1 MTKSTPPPAAPLGRT
16 GAELIAHTLKGYGV
30 SHVFFMEST
39 MRNTLITMESLG
51 IQRVLAHSEAAA
63 VYMADGY
70 ARIARH
76 PGVCMSQSVGAANI
90 AAACQ
95 DPFLGRSPV
104 LAITGKKE
112 PSAQHRNA
120 YQEIPHGPLFE
131 PVTKFS
137 AAVETFEQLPRLL
150 RQALREATSGCPGP
164 VHLDMAGGFGGQ
176 VIENA
181 SGPVP
186 VIIEEPFTRY
196 PAHRP
201 APEAESVRKAAA
213 ILEKAERPVIVA
225 GGGVRLSGAGAEVVR
240 LAEKLSAPIAATLSA
255 KGVIPENHPL
265 YVGVVGTYSR
275 TSANRTVHEADVV
288 LFIGS
293 ATGDQVTTAW
303 TIPGQQAAVIQIDI
317 SQNELG
323 RNYPNAASIHGDAK
337 VSAAML
343 TEVLGKRVPN
353 APQNTSWTGRFQGF
367 IQEWNAK
374 YAALRASD
382 ASPIR
387 PERLCAEIEKALP
400 ENGILVADT
409 GFSGIWTGT
418 LIEVTKPGQEYV
430 RAAGSLGWGFPAS
443 LGVKC
448 AAKDRP
454 VIAYVGDGAFWYHQS
469 EMETALRCGINTVTV
484 INNNSSFGQCIDP
497 VRNSYGGRQGA
508 PEDLFRFTPT
518 NFAQLAND
526 MGCIGVRITD
536 PADIG
541 KALAEGLKA
550 DRPVILDVVTD
561 PDARA
566 PAPWTVKA

>member
-1 MTKSTPPPAAPLGRT
+1 MSTQNSSPLLGIT
-16 GAELIAHTLKGYGV
+16 GAELIARTLQGYGV
-30 SHVFFMEST
+30 THVFFMEST
-39 MRNTLITMESLG
+39 MRRTLISLEAMG
-51 IQRVLAHSEAAA
+51 IKRVLPHSEAAA

-70 ARIARH
+70 ARIAGR
-76 PGVCMSQSVGAANI
+76 PGVCMSQSVGAANL

-112 PSAQHRNA
+112 PHAQHRNA

-150 RQALREATSGCPGP
+150 RQALRAAMSGCPGP
-164 VHLDMAGGFGGQ
+164 AHLDMAGGFGGQ
-176 VIENA
+176 LIENA

-186 VIIEEPFTRY
+186 VVIEEPFTRY

-201 APEAESVRKAAA
+201 APEMESVKKAAA
-213 ILEKAERPVIVA
+213 VLEKAERPVIIA
-225 GGGVRLSGAGAEVVR
+225 GGGTRLSGAGDAVIR
-240 LAEKLSAPIAATLSA
+240 LAERLSAPIAVTLSA
-255 KGVIPENHPL
+255 KGVIREDHPL

-275 TSANRTVHEADVV
+275 RPANRTVHEADVA
-288 LFIGS
+288 LYIGS
-293 ATGDQVTTAW
+293 ATGDQVTSGW
-303 TIPGQQAAVIQIDI
+303 TIPGPRATVIQIDVNE
-317 SQNELG
+317 NELG

-337 VSAAML
+337 VSVEMLAKTARGRQPRAAWL
-343 TEVLGKRVPN
+343 E
-353 APQNTSWTGRFQGF
+353 RFQNF
-367 IQEWNAK
+367 TREWNSD
-374 YAALRASD
+374 YAASRASD

-409 GFSGIWTGT
+409 GFSGIWTGA
-418 LIEVTKPGQEYV
+418 LVALTKPGQEYI

-443 LGVKC
+443 LGAKC
-448 AAKDRP
+448 AAPKRP
-454 VIAYVGDGAFWYHQS
+454 VICFSGDGAFWYHQS

-497 VRNSYGGRQGA
+497 IRNTYAGRPGS

-526 MGCIGVRITD
+526 IGCLGIRITN
-536 PADIG
+536 PADIA
-541 KALAEGLKA
+541 KALAEGLQA
-550 DRPVILDVVTD
+550 DRPVVLDVVTD

-566 PAPWTVKA
+566 PVAWTPKS